1 MPELLSLA
9 PVFSGASFIGVFRRR
24 WPLRETQRINY
35 MLSMLFRRR
44 QPLSYSTRLRELVWP
59 RKGFSRPF
67 QYFGKRVLR
76 LSASPHAV
84 AAGLVAGVVSSLT
97 PFVGF
102 HFIIAFALAYLI
114 SGNMLAAAL
123 GTAVGNPLTFPFI
136 WAATWEVGRAVLG
149 QQGPSAGAT
158 DLHHLWHEFGIAHLW
173 EPVLKPML
181 IGAVP
186 LGAIS
191 AIIVYIGTYI
201 AVDRFQRKRR
211 GRLSE
216 RAQARLAQALEGTSV

>member
-1 MPELLSLA
+1 
-9 PVFSGASFIGVFRRR
+9 
-24 WPLRETQRINY
+24 

-76 LSASPHAV
+76 LSATPHAV
-84 AAGLVAGVVSSLT
+84 AAGLVAGIVSSLT
-97 PFVGF
+97 PFIGF
-102 HFIIAFALAYLI
+102 HFLIAFALAYLI

-136 WAATWEVGRAVLG
+136 WAATWEVGRYLLG
-149 QQGPSAGAT
+149 QDGPSGPAV
-158 DLHHLWHEFGIAHLW
+158 DLHHLWHEFGIAHIW

-181 IGAVP
+181 V
-186 LGAIS
+186 GAIPLAVIS
-191 AIIVYIGTYI
+191 TIVVYTCTYI
-201 AVDRFQRKRR
+201 AVDRFQRRR
-211 GRLSE
+211 RERLSE
-216 RAQARLAQALEGTSV
+216 RARARLADALEGTSV